1 MTVTS
6 SVSTI
11 ALRTFPIFQGLG
23 DDRLA
28 AVARCAMMRRVPRG
42 AAVVHEGDRTDF
54 VYFVLTGNLKVM
66 VSDEDGREVILTI
79 LGLKTAMFFI
89 AR

>member
-23 DDRLA
+23 EKFAELTAAEVFIKDLGGGKFFQMIGFIYLTDD
-28 AVARCAMMRRVPRG
+28 
-42 AAVVHEGDRTDF
+42 
-54 VYFVLTGNLKVM
+54 YFFY
-66 VSDEDGREVILTI
+66 VS
-79 LGLKTAMFFI
+79 AF
-89 AR
+89 

>member
-42 AAVVHEGDRTDF
+42 PRWYMRV
-54 VYFVLTGNLKVM
+54 
-66 VSDEDGREVILTI
+66 
-79 LGLKTAMFFI
+79 TAPISSISF
-89 AR
+89 

>member
-23 DDRLA
+23 DAGDEHGVQVGTGSVDGG
-28 AVARCAMMRRVPRG
+28 AVAGGAGAKDEQLDVTSGHRG
-42 AAVVHEGDRTDF
+42 GS
-54 VYFVLTGNLKVM
+54 L
-66 VSDEDGREVILTI
+66 
-79 LGLKTAMFFI
+79 
-89 AR
+89 

>member
-28 AVARCAMMRRVPRG
+28 AVLGAQTGLYPDVWQRSCLLSCGGGTG
-42 AAVVHEGDRTDF
+42 AAQNQQGANGYGT
-54 VYFVLTGNLKVM
+54 
-66 VSDEDGREVILTI
+66 
-79 LGLKTAMFFI
+79 
-89 AR
+89 

>member
-28 AVARCAMMRRVPRG
+28 AVARCAMMR
-42 AAVVHEGDRTDF
+42 
-54 VYFVLTGNLKVM
+54 
-66 VSDEDGREVILTI
+66 
-79 LGLKTAMFFI
+79 
-89 AR
+89 

>member
-28 AVARCAMMRRVPRG
+28 AVARCAMMRRVPRETLG
-42 AAVVHEGDRTDF
+42 EHLAECRAVMEGERRRA
-54 VYFVLTGNLKVM
+54 VEAEVA
-66 VSDEDGREVILTI
+66 RE
-79 LGLKTAMFFI
+79 G
-89 AR
+89 